1 MAFRTFCDNKDCR
14 KEMEPVID
22 RESNEVFCT
31 ECGKPINT
39 VSDFM
44 KRQMVQLNQVRRDD
58 RRKLAYSV
66 KCPKCQK
73 EGPPILDSEGKNL
86 LCSYCKEPMTNLSK
100 PFAEVIKSNL
110 TRKAV

>member
-14 KEMEPVID
+14 KEMMPVID
-22 RESNEVFCT
+22 RDTNEVFCT
-31 ECGKPINT
+31 ECGLAVNT

-58 RRKLAYSV
+58 RRQLAYSV
-66 KCPKCQK
+66 KCSKCNK
-73 EGPPILDSEGKNL
+73 EGPPILDEKGKEL
-86 LCSYCKEPMTNLSK
+86 LCSYCKEQMVNISK
-100 PFAEVIKSNL
+100 PFAEVLKANL